1 MHHITSNCFHQH
13 VQYTTRYEKVL
24 YCTNDACKETEK
36 CNYDRLWQQKNI
48 IQHQLLTGAA
58 DKITPKKA
66 YSKNLMKY
74 IPLENSRRVN
84 AKKSECHW
92 QKDTKSMTLTE
103 KEDGRPAKLILN
115 E

>member
-1 MHHITSNCFHQH
+1 M
-13 VQYTTRYEKVL
+13 YTTRYEKVL
-24 YCTNDACKETEK
+24 YCTIDACQETKK

-74 IPLENSRRVN
+74 IPLENSRKVN
-84 AKKSECHW
+84 AKKSCDFPLAKRHKVNDTYQERRW
-92 QKDTKSMTLTE
+92 QTCQAN
-103 KEDGRPAKLILN
+103 PQ
-115 E
+115 